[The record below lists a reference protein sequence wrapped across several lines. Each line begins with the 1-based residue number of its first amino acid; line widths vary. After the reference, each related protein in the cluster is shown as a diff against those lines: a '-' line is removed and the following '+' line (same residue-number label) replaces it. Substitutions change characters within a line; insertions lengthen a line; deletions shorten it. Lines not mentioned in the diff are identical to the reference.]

1 MTIGGDGAEV
11 DWTVGYGPPPE
22 RFHERMMKM
31 VAGNGTYR
39 ALSEALARNPKD
51 AAAAFLL
58 ADKWAYRVQHREK
71 ERILSDGRRPRSGGD
86 VRDLHRRIRQDE
98 RLLCR
103 IRRVRPGRDGP
114 RRANRSPAPMKAF
127 MAKYPKS
134 QLLKQAYARLS
145 SYYGSAPSKEEAT
158 AFFAEYTAKYPDD
171 PEVLAAWLG
180 RITRDKGDF
189 AKGDGARRQDQD
201 PQPGQSRRPDQQD
214 PGRFLS
220 GQGRRRGSRQAYGK
234 DFMKNRA
241 FGVGL
246 DMVDYANYWAG
257 KGSNLDAAV
266 AAVETAMKLYPE
278 SSYFVQQA
286 AGVYIKAGRE
296 AKALEMFG
304 PAFAKAHGPTLRR
317 SKAMSSFWGTQ
328 GKNLDD
334 ALAAGR
340 RLVEI
345 KPIGYYGW
353 YALSVVLLARKDYD
367 GALKAAEKTVE
378 LADDM
383 FKDYYRKNIE
393 RSRPPKPRTKNDADA
408 LIFPRVGTEA
418 FPVQAHVRA
427 ERLTAQRQAHQG
439 DGHAPHPDDGV
450 MEGLECH
457 PPGVDNLLAQF
468 AHLERAGQVGRLV

>member
-22 RFHERMMKM
+22 KFHKRMMKM

-58 ADKWAYRVQHREK
+58 ADKWAYRVDTEK
-71 ERILSDGRRPRSGGD
+71 KNKYYRMVVALDPEGTSGTYT
-86 VRDLHRRIRQDE
+86 DE
-98 RLLCR
+98 YDKTSASYTEYAEFALAGSAL
-103 IRRVRPGRDGP
+103 GGT
-114 RRANRSPAPMKAF
+114 NRSPAAMKAF
-127 MAKYPKS
+127 MAKYPKT

-158 AFFAEYTAKYPDD
+158 VFFAEYTAKYPDD
-171 PEVLAAWLG
+171 PEVQAAWLG

-189 AKGDGARRQDQD
+189 DKGTELAGRIKILNRANPAVRISKTLAEFYLAKGDVEEAD
-201 PQPGQSRRPDQQD
+201 
-214 PGRFLS
+214 
-220 GQGRRRGSRQAYGK
+220 QAYGK

-241 FGVGL
+241 FRL
-246 DMVDYANYWAG
+246 AYDMVDYANYWAG

-266 AAVETAMKLYPE
+266 AAVETAMKLSPE
-278 SSYFVQQA
+278 STYFVQQA

-304 PAFAKAHGPTLRR
+304 PAFAKAHGADAAALEGYVV
-317 SKAMSSFWGTQ
+317 FWGTQ

-345 KPIGYYGW
+345 KPNGYYGW
-353 YALSVVLLARKDYD
+353 YALSSVLLARKDYD

-378 LADDM
+378 LADEA

-393 RSRPPKPRTKNDADA
+393 KIKVA
-408 LIFPRVGTEA
+408 
-418 FPVQAHVRA
+418 QAAAVKK
-427 ERLTAQRQAHQG
+427 
-439 DGHAPHPDDGV
+439 
-450 MEGLECH
+450 
-457 PPGVDNLLAQF
+457 
-468 AHLERAGQVGRLV
+468 

>member
-22 RFHERMMKM
+22 KFHERMMKM

-39 ALSEALARNPKD
+39 ALTEALARNPKD

-58 ADKWAYRVQHREK
+58 ARKWADRFNTEK
-71 ERILSDGRRPRSGGD
+71 
-86 VRDLHRRIRQDE
+86 QDE
-98 RLLCR
+98 YYRMVVALDPAGTSGTYTNEYDKTSAAYAEYAEFALAGTALGG
-103 IRRVRPGRDGP
+103 VS
-114 RRANRSPAPMKAF
+114 RSPAAMKAF

-134 QLLKQAYARLS
+134 QMFKQAYARLS

-189 AKGDGARRQDQD
+189 AKGAELADRIK
-201 PQPGQSRRPDQQD
+201 
-214 PGRFLS
+214 FLNRANPAVRIS
-220 GQGRRRGSRQAYGK
+220 KALADFYLAKGDAEEADRAYGK
-234 DFMKNRA
+234 DFIKNRA
-241 FGVGL
+241 TML
-246 DMVDYANYWAG
+246 AYDMVDYANYWAG

-266 AAVETAMKLYPE
+266 AAVETAMKLNPE
-278 SSYFVQQA
+278 STYFVQQA

-304 PAFAKAHGPTLRR
+304 PAFAKAHGADAAALE
-317 SKAMSSFWGTQ
+317 SYVVFWGTQ

-345 KPIGYYGW
+345 KPNGYYGW

-378 LADDM
+378 LADDVL
-383 FKDYYRKNIE
+383 KDYYRKNID
-393 RSRPPKPRTKNDADA
+393 KIKAA
-408 LIFPRVGTEA
+408 
-418 FPVQAHVRA
+418 QAA
-427 ERLTAQRQAHQG
+427 AKK
-439 DGHAPHPDDGV
+439 
-450 MEGLECH
+450 
-457 PPGVDNLLAQF
+457 
-468 AHLERAGQVGRLV
+468 

>member
-1 MTIGGDGAEV
+1 MTIGSDGAEV

-58 ADKWAYRVQHREK
+58 ADKWAYRVDTEK
-71 ERILSDGRRPRSGGD
+71 KNEYYRMVVALDPAGTSGTYTNEYDKTSATYTEYAEFSLAGTTALGG
-86 VRDLHRRIRQDE
+86 VS
-98 RLLCR
+98 
-103 IRRVRPGRDGP
+103 
-114 RRANRSPAPMKAF
+114 RSPAAMKAF

-134 QLLKQAYARLS
+134 QLFKQAYARLS
-145 SYYGSAPSKEEAT
+145 SYYGSAPSKEEAM
-158 AFFAEYTAKYPDD
+158 AFFVEYTAKYPDD

-189 AKGDGARRQDQD
+189 AKGAELADRIK
-201 PQPGQSRRPDQQD
+201 
-214 PGRFLS
+214 FLNRANPAVRIS
-220 GQGRRRGSRQAYGK
+220 KALADFYLAKGDAEEADRAYGK

-241 FGVGL
+241 TL
-246 DMVDYANYWAG
+246 LAYDMVDYANYWAG

-266 AAVETAMKLYPE
+266 AAVETAMKLNPE
-278 SSYFVQQA
+278 GTYFVQQA

-304 PAFAKAHGPTLRR
+304 PAFAKAHGADAAALEGYVV
-317 SKAMSSFWGTQ
+317 FWGTQ

-345 KPIGYYGW
+345 KPNGYYGW
-353 YALSVVLLARKDYD
+353 YALSVVLLAKKDYD
-367 GALKAAEKTVE
+367 GALKAAEKTVD
-378 LADDM
+378 LADDV

-393 RSRPPKPRTKNDADA
+393 KIKAA
-408 LIFPRVGTEA
+408 
-418 FPVQAHVRA
+418 QAAAVKK
-427 ERLTAQRQAHQG
+427 
-439 DGHAPHPDDGV
+439 
-450 MEGLECH
+450 
-457 PPGVDNLLAQF
+457 
-468 AHLERAGQVGRLV
+468 

>member
-22 RFHERMMKM
+22 KFHERMMKM
-31 VAGNGTYR
+31 VTGNGTYR
-39 ALSEALARNPKD
+39 ALTEALARNSKD

-58 ADKWAYRVQHREK
+58 ARKWADRYDTEKKDGYYRMVVA
-71 ERILSDGRRPRSGGD
+71 LDPAGTSGTYTNEYDKTSATYTEYAEFALAGTA
-86 VRDLHRRIRQDE
+86 L
-98 RLLCR
+98 
-103 IRRVRPGRDGP
+103 GG
-114 RRANRSPAPMKAF
+114 ANRSPAPMKAF

-134 QLLKQAYARLS
+134 QLLKLAYARLS

-189 AKGDGARRQDQD
+189 AKGAELADRIKILNRANAAVQISKALADFYLAKGDAEEADR
-201 PQPGQSRRPDQQD
+201 
-214 PGRFLS
+214 
-220 GQGRRRGSRQAYGK
+220 AYGK
-234 DFMKNRA
+234 DFMTNRA
-241 FGVGL
+241 DQLAF

-266 AAVETAMKLYPE
+266 AAVETAIKLNPE
-278 SSYFVQQA
+278 STYISSSRSTYFVQQA

-304 PAFAKAHGPTLRR
+304 PAFAKAHGADATAL
-317 SKAMSSFWGTQ
+317 KGYVVFWGTQ

-334 ALAAGR
+334 ALTASR

-345 KPIGYYGW
+345 KPNDYYGW

-378 LADDM
+378 LADDDA
-383 FKDYYRKNIE
+383 KDYYRKNIE
-393 RSRPPKPRTKNDADA
+393 KIKAA
-408 LIFPRVGTEA
+408 
-418 FPVQAHVRA
+418 QAAAVKK
-427 ERLTAQRQAHQG
+427 
-439 DGHAPHPDDGV
+439 
-450 MEGLECH
+450 
-457 PPGVDNLLAQF
+457 
-468 AHLERAGQVGRLV
+468 

>member
-1 MTIGGDGAEV
+1 MTIGSDGAEV

-58 ADKWAYRVQHREK
+58 ADKWAYRVDTEK
-71 ERILSDGRRPRSGGD
+71 KNEYYRMVVALDPAGTSGTYTNEYDKTSATYTEYAEFSLAGTTALGG
-86 VRDLHRRIRQDE
+86 VS
-98 RLLCR
+98 
-103 IRRVRPGRDGP
+103 
-114 RRANRSPAPMKAF
+114 RSPAAMKAF

-134 QLLKQAYARLS
+134 QLFKQAYARLS
-145 SYYGSAPSKEEAT
+145 SYYGSAPSKEEAM
-158 AFFAEYTAKYPDD
+158 AFFVEYTAKYPDD

-189 AKGDGARRQDQD
+189 AKGAELADRIK
-201 PQPGQSRRPDQQD
+201 
-214 PGRFLS
+214 FLNRANPAVRIS
-220 GQGRRRGSRQAYGK
+220 KALADFYLAKGDAEEADRAYGK

-241 FGVGL
+241 TL
-246 DMVDYANYWAG
+246 LAYDMVDYANYWAG

-266 AAVETAMKLYPE
+266 AAVETAMKLNPE
-278 SSYFVQQA
+278 GTYFVQQA

-304 PAFAKAHGPTLRR
+304 PAFAKAHGADAAALEGYVV
-317 SKAMSSFWGTQ
+317 FWGTQ

-334 ALAAGR
+334 ALEAGR

-345 KPIGYYGW
+345 KPNGYYGW
-353 YALSVVLLARKDYD
+353 YALSVVLLAKKDYD
-367 GALKAAEKTVE
+367 GALKAAEKTVD
-378 LADDM
+378 LADDV

-393 RSRPPKPRTKNDADA
+393 KIKAA
-408 LIFPRVGTEA
+408 
-418 FPVQAHVRA
+418 QAAAVKK
-427 ERLTAQRQAHQG
+427 
-439 DGHAPHPDDGV
+439 
-450 MEGLECH
+450 
-457 PPGVDNLLAQF
+457 
-468 AHLERAGQVGRLV
+468 